1 MDDINLYLQ
10 NNDNLLP
17 RDQVQITKI
26 TATPHPDGRRVNVA
40 VEVTPFR
47 ERPNLEIAIFR
58 AAQTNGADHDND
70 APPPPPKPITSTSVI
85 AIMNFRVDFNLHLRG
100 LTDTAGEY
108 TVQVTLY
115 YDDAHAPQHTHSV
128 EMVIDPGEPD

>member
-17 RDQVQITKI
+17 RDQVKITKI
-26 TATPHPDGRRVNVA
+26 TATPYPDGRRVNVA

-47 ERPNLEIAIFR
+47 ERPNLEIAIQR
-58 AAQTNGADHDND
+58 IADE
-70 APPPPPKPITSTSVI
+70 ASEIVASTSVI

-100 LTDTAGEY
+100 IEHTAGDY
-108 TVQVTLY
+108 TVNVALY
-115 YDDAHAPQHTHSV
+115 YEEANSPQHTQSV
-128 EMVIDPGEPD
+128 DLTIAPERSD